1 MYTNPLNKLIWE
13 KVSEMFY
20 WNVSP
25 ESPISQLPFTAEFIN
40 ACEKEFQ
47 MFVRNSFFPIKLGTV
62 DEWQHNTFGDF
73 VKAIDKQYQNNYF
86 LAEHGTSTTGVVGT
100 VYDIDEKPIANKWNI
115 RGQALVDRLTAMQKE
130 NPALTILDMGCGVNE
145 YKKHLNNVTGVDPY
159 RTEADIIAKQS
170 DFDPQGQTWDVIICF
185 GPQNWYTY
193 DEQYRNFKKL
203 KECLAPNGILFWS
216 HVHNYYKVFQPDAQ
230 YGHTWI
236 YGDMDHAQRNS
247 AFYFFDR
254 DWKYI
259 WYFNWTEHSMEQLA
273 GHVGL
278 KVNNVKYDECNLY
291 RPPMWRLFAEMTH
304 ERHLFSH
311 SWQHI
316 PRLGSGVELIENTI
330 KEL

>member
-291 RPPMWRLFAEMTH
+291 RPPMWRLFAEM
-304 ERHLFSH
+304 SH
-311 SWQHI
+311 
-316 PRLGSGVELIENTI
+316 G
-330 KEL
+330 

>member
-73 VKAIDKQYQNNYF
+73 VKAIDEQYQNNYF

-291 RPPMWRLFAEMTH
+291 RPPMWRLFAEMSH
-304 ERHLFSH
+304 E
-311 SWQHI
+311 
-316 PRLGSGVELIENTI
+316 
-330 KEL
+330 

>member
-73 VKAIDKQYQNNYF
+73 VKAIDEQYQNNYF

-291 RPPMWRLFAEMTH
+291 RPPMWRLFAEM
-304 ERHLFSH
+304 SH
-311 SWQHI
+311 
-316 PRLGSGVELIENTI
+316 G
-330 KEL
+330 

>member
-73 VKAIDKQYQNNYF
+73 VKAIDEQYQNNYF

-291 RPPMWRLFAEMTH
+291 RPPMWRLFAEM
-304 ERHLFSH
+304 SH
-311 SWQHI
+311 
-316 PRLGSGVELIENTI
+316 R
-330 KEL
+330 

>member
-1 MYTNPLNKLIWE
+1 MKNPLNKLIWE

-25 ESPISQLPFTAEFIN
+25 ESPISQLPFTAEFID

-47 MFVRNSFFPIKLGTV
+47 MFVRNSFFPVRLGTV
-62 DEWQHNTFGDF
+62 EDWQHNTFGDF
-73 VKAIDKQYQNNYF
+73 VKAIDEQYQNNYF

-115 RGQALVDRLTAMQKE
+115 RGQALVDRLKAMQEE

-145 YKKHLNNVTGVDPY
+145 YKKHLKNVTGVDPY
-159 RTEADIIAKQS
+159 RPEADVNAKQS
-170 DFDPQGQTWDVIICF
+170 EFDPQGQTWDVIICF

-193 DEQYRNFKKL
+193 DEQFRNFSKL
-203 KECLAPNGILFWS
+203 KECLAPGGILFWS

-236 YGDMDHAQRNS
+236 HGDMDHAQRNS

-259 WYFNWTEHSMEQLA
+259 WYFNWTEHSMGQLA
-273 GHVGL
+273 QHVGL

-291 RPPMWRLFAEMTH
+291 RPPMWRIFAEM
-304 ERHLFSH
+304 RH
-311 SWQHI
+311 
-316 PRLGSGVELIENTI
+316 G
-330 KEL
+330 

>member
-1 MYTNPLNKLIWE
+1 MKNPLNKLIWE

-73 VKAIDKQYQNNYF
+73 VKAIDEQYQNNYF

-291 RPPMWRLFAEMTH
+291 RPPMWRLFAEMSH
-304 ERHLFSH
+304 E
-311 SWQHI
+311 
-316 PRLGSGVELIENTI
+316 
-330 KEL
+330 

>member
-1 MYTNPLNKLIWE
+1 MKNPLNKLIWE

-73 VKAIDKQYQNNYF
+73 VKAIDEQYQNNYF

-291 RPPMWRLFAEMTH
+291 RPPMWRLFAEM
-304 ERHLFSH
+304 SH
-311 SWQHI
+311 
-316 PRLGSGVELIENTI
+316 G
-330 KEL
+330 